1 MFYVFKYSLGK
12 RLRLNYDNI
21 KTLAYAS
28 LVHNYRKRKFIK
40 ITENVDDEQKLK
52 KDKFKKGKFLD
63 IYYYYDD
70 NITYVYLSEL
80 YINYVEDKISA
91 QMCNYGKTRKIILY
105 DKNMIIGLF
114 N

>member
-40 ITENVDDEQKLK
+40 ITENVDDEQK
-52 KDKFKKGKFLD
+52 
-63 IYYYYDD
+63 
-70 NITYVYLSEL
+70 
-80 YINYVEDKISA
+80 
-91 QMCNYGKTRKIILY
+91 
-105 DKNMIIGLF
+105 
-114 N
+114 